1 EVPAPLHARR
11 RLHPRRPPC
20 AAADPVR
27 PAFRDRE
34 PRRALSAAT
43 RRASVPK
50 SFPLRRCEAV
60 RDTRHEGTA
69 ELTAASRFA
78 SLRAGGKQFGT
89 LSRSCAGQP
98 ETGSA
103 SRARGDRPHGAGVPN
118 CKRRLFAPHPCS
130 GKLLGTLVS
139 PPVTGTPGAAD
150 GRAAAPAQALR
161 SGSAS
166 RGPPECTWRN
176 RPARARARGWVSVT

>member
-43 RRASVPK
+43 RRATDPK

-103 SRARGDRPHGAGVPN
+103 SRAGGDRPTEQASQTANESLLLPI
-118 CKRRLFAPHPCS
+118 LAPGS
-130 GKLLGTLVS
+130 SLG
-139 PPVTGTPGAAD
+139 
-150 GRAAAPAQALR
+150 R
-161 SGSAS
+161 SSA
-166 RGPPECTWRN
+166 
-176 RPARARARGWVSVT
+176 RP